1 MADADHG
8 TRGPRAHDRMKAAY
22 YDRYGPPEVVE
33 IRDVVRPTPSDD
45 QVLVR
50 VRAASVNRADLDG
63 LKPKPGFVRLFMGLR
78 APRNHEVGIDA
89 AGVVVAVGPGVT
101 RFKPGD
107 EVMTDLFAAGRFG
120 AFAEY
125 VCAREKAFEPIPAGM
140 SFEEAAT
147 LPHSAVLALQGMRL
161 RSGRTFNPG
170 DKVLIDGASG
180 NVGPFA
186 VQIAKAMGA
195 EVTGVARGDKLDF
208 VRSLGADHVI
218 DYEKV
223 DYTRA
228 GERYD
233 WIVAVD
239 AHYPIRAVRR
249 ALKPNGVYLTM
260 GGETGTIFAALGGS
274 LLMSRFGDKWSGL
287 LIWWKPMHRPDVDK
301 LKQLIAAGQ
310 LRPVIDRRYSLDQ
323 VVDALRWVEDGRAR
337 GKVVITMDGSARAPA
352 SDGLS

>member
-140 SFEEAAT
+140 SFDEAAT

-170 DKVLIDGASG
+170 DTVLIDGASG

-186 VQIAKAMGA
+186 VQIAKAKGA

-208 VRSLGADHVI
+208 VRSLGADHAI

-223 DYTRA
+223 DYTKA

-287 LIWWKPMHRPDVDK
+287 LIWWRPMHRPDVDK
-301 LKQLIAAGQ
+301 LKELIAAGQ

-323 VVDALRWVEDGRAR
+323 VVDALRWVEDGQAR
-337 GKVVITMDGSARAPA
+337 GKVVITMDGSARDARE
-352 SDGLS
+352 